1 MQLVIANAIICTL
14 GSIVLLIFLTRS
26 ILAARR
32 NPPVAIVKGG
42 IKKTVQAEHP
52 GKLVYKS
59 QGGDIMVFND
69 WSHCQAYFS
78 F

>member
-1 MQLVIANAIICTL
+1 MQLVIANAIICIV
-14 GSIVLLIFLTRS
+14 GSIILLAFLTRS

-42 IKKTVQAEHP
+42 IKNVVQKEHP

-59 QGGDIMVFND
+59 QCGDIMVFED
-69 WSHCQAYFS
+69 WSHCQSYFS